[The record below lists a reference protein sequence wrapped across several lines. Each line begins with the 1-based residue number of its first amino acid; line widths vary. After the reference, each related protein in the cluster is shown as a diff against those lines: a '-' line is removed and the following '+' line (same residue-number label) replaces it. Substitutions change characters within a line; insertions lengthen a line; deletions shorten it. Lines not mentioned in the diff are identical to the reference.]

1 MPTLT
6 QQGDIIFVE
15 FPAGCSVDVAMEQKL
30 YRMRKH
36 LYDEQAQAKQKVL
49 YFGEIDD
56 LNMSAAK
63 FSCSELYAEITEAKV
78 LVVASNINFTRA
90 NLMVGLHKPNFPVN
104 ITHSISEGLLWLREE
119 SWKKDTSLQYETKHH
134 GSEKD

>member
-1 MPTLT
+1 MLTVT
-6 QQGDIIFVE
+6 QQGDVIFVE
-15 FPAGCSVDVAMEQKL
+15 FSAGSSVDVAMEQKL
-30 YRMRKH
+30 YRMRKR
-36 LYDEQAQAKQKVL
+36 LFDQQGQTKQKVL

-90 NLMVGLHKPNFPVN
+90 KLMVGLHKPNFPVY
-104 ITHSISEGLLWLREE
+104 ITDSISEGLTWLGEE
-119 SWKKDTSLQYETKHH
+119 SWMQDTILENETTQH
-134 GSEKD
+134 GPE

>member
-1 MPTLT
+1 MLTVT
-6 QQGDIIFVE
+6 QQGDVIFVE
-15 FPAGCSVDVAMEQKL
+15 FSAGSSVDVAMEQKL
-30 YRMRKH
+30 YRMRKR
-36 LYDEQAQAKQKVL
+36 LFDQQGQTKQKVL

-90 NLMVGLHKPNFPVN
+90 KLTVGLHKPNFPVY
-104 ITHSISEGLLWLREE
+104 ITDSISEGLTWLGEE
-119 SWKKDTSLQYETKHH
+119 SWMQDTILENETTQH
-134 GSEKD
+134 GPE